1 MGGGAH
7 WVTYRN
13 RIQKSW
19 MGAQNQDIWT
29 QQKKR
34 AGGRLTP
41 GDIHKHEKKNSLR
54 GLTLGEVYKK
64 ENKKQLGLAPGDIYK
79 QEK

>member
-1 MGGGAH
+1 MTGGGHIQTKTRKVGGGAH

-41 GDIHKHEKKNSLR
+41 GDIHKHEKK
-54 GLTLGEVYKK
+54 
-64 ENKKQLGLAPGDIYK
+64 
-79 QEK
+79 